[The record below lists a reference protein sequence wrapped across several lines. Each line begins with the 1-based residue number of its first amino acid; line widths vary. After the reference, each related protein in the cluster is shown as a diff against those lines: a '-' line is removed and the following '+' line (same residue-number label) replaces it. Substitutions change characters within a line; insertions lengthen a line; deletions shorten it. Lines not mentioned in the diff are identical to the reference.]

1 MIARAAHIPMLEP
14 ADSQEC
20 KDFTKRAFELSEQFD
35 TPSCCA
41 PPSG

>member
-1 MIARAAHIPMLEP
+1 MKMPMLEP

-35 TPSCCA
+35 TPGTD
-41 PPSG
+41 PG